1 MKSLFNSIHTL
12 FTLFFVNTVFGN
24 EVPEDIIADPKKAVA
39 PVMTERRKQFMKN
52 KALANG
58 EQFDDSIKT
67 VEQEFKEKQA
77 EQPETVVEVIE
88 PEIIEPAKA
97 DEPEVVTDDA
107 PVIVGDKE
115 FSAEDFKEVIKDAQK
130 HYGEAEFNAL
140 PETMQEK
147 LILDRLNLKEGSKAL
162 NRKNMEAANQ
172 RKAAEKEIA
181 DKEAQLSETQES
193 LQSKLEE
200 LNNKENDLVT
210 EFSEKQQQI
219 ADLEKQIKAQQ
230 KLAEKVIDTEDMSI
244 DEIVDA
250 KQDQRDAKVA
260 ADKLAKEKSA
270 AEQRIKDITLENAE
284 IWRNGLMASLQFHFP
299 ELETETAPEVVIGK
313 AYKAVDLQ
321 DAKVVRRL
329 ARVANDYMNLSQAE
343 QKNLTIAE
351 YYEQEKDNYG
361 TPIVREQKKE
371 TKKGDKP
378 VNINVAEA
386 LKQHL
391 KRQDGVP
398 DPKGGK
404 GGGHATVQTP
414 ETGAQMDRNKFQK
427 NFKERMQKA

>member
-1 MKSLFNSIHTL
+1 MKSLFNSIYTL
-12 FTLFFVNTVFGN
+12 FNLFFVNTVFGN
-24 EVPEDIIADPKKAVA
+24 DVPEDIIADPKKAVP
-39 PVMTERRKQFMKN
+39 PVMTERRKQFQKRR
-52 KALANG
+52 AEQNG
-58 EQFDDSIKT
+58 EIFDDSIKT

-77 EQPETVVEVIE
+77 EQPEVEVIE
-88 PEIIEPAKA
+88 PEIIEPVKA

-107 PVIVGDKE
+107 PVVVGDKE

-172 RKAAEKEIA
+172 RKAAEKELEA
-181 DKEAQLSETQES
+181 KEAQLSETQES

-210 EFSEKQQQI
+210 EFSEKQKEI

-230 KLAEKVIDTEDMSI
+230 KLAEKAIDTEDMTI

-260 ADKLAKEKSA
+260 AEKLAREKSA
-270 AEQRIKDITLENAE
+270 AEERIKAITLENAE

-414 ETGAQMDRNKFQK
+414 ETGAQMDRTKFQK

>member
-12 FTLFFVNTVFGN
+12 FNLFFVNTVFGN
-24 EVPEDIIADPKKAVA
+24 EVPEDIIADPKKAVP

-88 PEIIEPAKA
+88 PEIIEPVKA

-107 PVIVGDKE
+107 PVVVGDKE

-147 LILDRLNLKEGSKAL
+147 AILDRLNLKEGSKAL

-210 EFSEKQQQI
+210 EFSEKQKEI
-219 ADLEKQIKAQQ
+219 ADLEKLIKAKQ
-230 KLAEKVIDTEDMSI
+230 KLAEVEIDSENLTMDQF
-244 DEIVDA
+244 VDA
-250 KQDQRDAKVA
+250 KQDQRDAKLA
-260 ADKLAKEKSA
+260 AEKLSKEKAA

-321 DAKVVRRL
+321 DAKIVRRL

-361 TPIVREQKKE
+361 TPIVREQKQE

>member
-12 FTLFFVNTVFGN
+12 FCLFFVNTVFGN
-24 EVPEDIIADPKKAVA
+24 EVPEDIIADPKKAVP
-39 PVMTERRKQFMKN
+39 PVMTERRKQFQKRR
-52 KALANG
+52 AEQNG
-58 EQFDDSIKT
+58 EIFDDSIKT

-88 PEIIEPAKA
+88 PEIIEPVKA

-107 PVIVGDKE
+107 PVTVGDKE
-115 FSAEDFKEVIKDAQK
+115 FPAEDFKEVIKDAQK

-172 RKAAEKEIA
+172 RKAAEKELEA
-181 DKEAQLSETQES
+181 KEAQLSETQES

-230 KLAEKVIDTEDMSI
+230 KLAEKAIDTEDMTI

-260 ADKLAKEKSA
+260 AEKLAREKSA
-270 AEQRIKDITLENAE
+270 AEERIKAITLENAE